1 VEGLFDIKHGITIRG
16 NEFGFVG
23 ITEDEIDHRVD
34 DMLLFV
40 DSHNGSAGGTFGEE
54 MEACID
60 FPHETLTLEKFM
72 DFEKKFREKYPTF
85 DGHMY
90 LHDINH
96 FTSDESKF
104 LDSYA
109 DNQDFDQV
117 EDFEDFEDDEDGDE
131 WKLSD

>member
-1 VEGLFDIKHGITIRG
+1 MEGLFDIKHGITIRG
-16 NEFGFVG
+16 KEFGFVG
-23 ITEDEIDHRVD
+23 ISDSEIDQRVD

-40 DSHNGSAGGTFGEE
+40 DSYKGSAGGTFGEE

-109 DNQDFDQV
+109 DYEQV
-117 EDFEDFEDDEDGDE
+117 EDFEEDDEGDE
-131 WKLSD
+131 WKSID

>member
-1 VEGLFDIKHGITIRG
+1 MGISEI
-16 NEFGFVG
+16 
-23 ITEDEIDHRVD
+23 EIDQRVD

-40 DSHNGSAGGTFGEE
+40 ESFKGSAGGTFGEN

-60 FPHETLTLEKFM
+60 FPYETLTLEKFIE
-72 DFEKKFREKYPTF
+72 FEKKFREKYPTF

-104 LDSYA
+104 LDSFA
-109 DNQDFDQV
+109 DYDQID
-117 EDFEDFEDDEDGDE
+117 DFEENDEGEE
-131 WKLSD
+131 WKNND

>member
-1 VEGLFDIKHGITIRG
+1 MENLFDIKHGITIRG
-16 NEFGFVG
+16 KEFGFVG
-23 ITEDEIDHRVD
+23 ISEIEIDQRVD

-40 DSHNGSAGGTFGEE
+40 ESFKGSAGGTFGED

-60 FPHETLTLEKFM
+60 FPYETLTLEKFI

-104 LDSYA
+104 LDSFA
-109 DNQDFDQV
+109 DYDQV
-117 EDFEDFEDDEDGDE
+117 EDFEEDGEGEE
-131 WKLSD
+131 WKNND